1 MISKKNNTKLLNII
15 KKPSLY
21 GNHIKK
27 VKIIQTHISY
37 VVLTGKYAYKFKKPV
52 NFGFLDFST
61 LKKRK
66 YFCEEEIR
74 LNRRICPEIY
84 LEVVTLNRKN
94 DNITFNGSGEVID
107 YAVKMKEFPQSFI
120 LNKLIEKNKIDEKI
134 IENIVDMLVNFYKS
148 SKSTN
153 DINYFGTTEVI
164 KNNTEENF
172 DQTKGFINLTITKEK
187 FDFIKKRTNNFINAN
202 TNFFDERIKNGFIK
216 DCHGDLHSGNIV
228 LLDDKIYIFDCIEFN
243 KRFRYSDV
251 ASDIAFLSMDLD
263 FLGKPYLSSYLIEK
277 YVDKSKDE
285 NIFNIL
291 NFYKCYRA
299 FIRGKVIGF
308 KLNDKKIDQ
317 LEKEKTIKL
326 AKKYFDLAYFYS
338 KLFSKNKKDVKP
350 IFFIT
355 TGLTGSGKTTVARK
369 FAVDYNA
376 KMISTDTVRK
386 EFAGIDKYERHFD
399 AYNTGLYSPIK
410 MKQIYNKIFDKA
422 DILLNSKKNVV
433 LDATFKSKKLRD
445 TSKKLAEKNNAC
457 FLILYCNCPEENIK
471 IFLDNRIKKKSISD
485 GRWEIYIK
493 QKNSYE
499 KPTNNDCIEIDV
511 SINKLDY
518 HLKVFNKVIQKL
530 YGC

>member
-1 MISKKNNTKLLNII
+1 MMFKNDNTNLLKLI
-15 KKPSLY
+15 KNPRIYRS
-21 GNHIKK
+21 NIKK
-27 VKIIQTHISY
+27 VNIIQTHISY
-37 VVLTGKYAYKFKKPV
+37 VILTGKYAYKFKKPV

-61 LKKRK
+61 LEKRK
-66 YFCEEEIR
+66 FFCEEEIR
-74 LNRRICPEIY
+74 LNRRLCPEIY

-94 DNITFNGSGEVID
+94 DDIIINGSGEVID

-120 LNKLIEKNKIDEKI
+120 LNKLIEKKKIDEKI
-134 IENIVDMLVNFYKS
+134 IDNIIDILVKFYRY

-153 DINYFGTTEVI
+153 DINYYGTTEVI

-172 DQTKGFINLTITKEK
+172 EQTKGFINLTITKEI
-187 FDFIKKRTNNFINAN
+187 FDSIKKRTDDFINAN
-202 TNFFDERIKNGFIK
+202 TNIFDERIKNGFIK

-228 LLDDKIYIFDCIEFN
+228 LLNDKVCIFDCIEFN

-277 YVDKSKDE
+277 YVVKSKDE

-299 FIRGKVIGF
+299 FVRGKVIGF
-308 KLNDKKIDQ
+308 KLNDAKINQ
-317 LEKEKTIKL
+317 FEREKTIKL
-326 AKKYFDLAYFYS
+326 AKKYFDLANFYS
-338 KLFSKNKKDVKP
+338 KLFSKGKNDVNP
-350 IFFIT
+350 ILFVT

-399 AYNTGLYSPIK
+399 AYNTGLYSPDK
-410 MKQIYNKIFDKA
+410 MKQIYNKVFEKA
-422 DILLNSKKNVV
+422 DILLNNKKNVI
-433 LDATFKSKKLRD
+433 LDATFITRKLRD
-445 TSKKLAEKNNAC
+445 ISRRLAEKNNAD
-457 FLILYCNCPEENIK
+457 FLILYCNCPEKKVKNYLEN
-471 IFLDNRIKKKSISD
+471 RVKKKSISD
-485 GRWEIYIK
+485 GRWEIYIE

-499 KPTNNDCIEIDV
+499 KPLSKDAIEIDV
-511 SINKLDY
+511 SVNDLDY
-518 HLKVFNKVIQKL
+518 HLKIFNKVIQKL